1 MIIVR
6 ANARNATYISD
17 DLITSGSVGIPVTFV
32 LSEDFDG
39 LSCIA
44 VFEGSGDSID
54 VALMGDSCVVPHEVL
69 ATAGGYLRIGIY
81 ARNSEGTIVI
91 PTVWAGSRMIL
102 QGTVPSEVDPSEPTP
117 DWTAQVQ
124 AAAAEAL
131 ANSEEALA
139 SASEARTAA
148 ITAQDSASASAA
160 AAASSASDAANSATT
175 AAASASE
182 AAQSASEA
190 ESSASSAYTS
200 AERAEQAANNA
211 GYMDIEMV
219 EGRLIYTRTDAV
231 DVTFELDDGHLLME
245 VI

>member
-1 MIIVR
+1 MSMITVT
-6 ANARNATYISD
+6 ANARNAMYVSD
-17 DLITSGSVGIPVTFV
+17 DLITSGSVGIPVTFN

-44 VFEGSGDSID
+44 VFEGSGVSID
-54 VALMGDSCVVPHEVL
+54 VALMDDNCVVPHEVL

-91 PTVWAGSRMIL
+91 PTVWASAKMIL

-139 SASEARTAA
+139 SASEAKTAA
-148 ITAQDSASASAA
+148 ITAQDSASAAA
-160 AAASSASDAANSATT
+160 AAAANSATT
-175 AAASASE
+175 AVASASE

-190 ESSASSAYTS
+190 ASSSSSAYTS

-231 DVTFELDDGHLLME
+231 GVTFELDDGHLLME